1 MKMSVRTS
9 ARGRGKKRIRPVK
22 TVSARMR
29 VPTGMD
35 PRPRRRGAD
44 ASART
49 WASAWTHLP
58 AHPPSR
64 GRTSLPSPLPPSLPP
79 SPRKYQV
86 VSGLQLRRR
95 DRGDCLA
102 CRRLCPYVRRPCSN
116 ALTGLLMWRSK
127 SGILS
132 RSVWREMIL
141 FMNTVLPGIS

>member
-58 AHPPSR
+58 P
-64 GRTSLPSPLPPSLPP
+64 LPSPSLPPSLPKKVP
-79 SPRKYQV
+79 GGERPAAQKKR
-86 VSGLQLRRR
+86 SG
-95 DRGDCLA
+95 
-102 CRRLCPYVRRPCSN
+102 RLSSMQE
-116 ALTGLLMWRSK
+116 ALSLCEK
-127 SGILS
+127 
-132 RSVWREMIL
+132 
-141 FMNTVLPGIS
+141 TVLKCTDWAPNVAKQVWDLIQIGVEGNDTFHEYGVTRDIIMNVFG